1 MVERTGVSTTALIER
16 YYAAFNRADWEA
28 MLECLAVDVVH
39 DLNQGSREHG
49 KRAFREFLAR
59 MDRSYAER
67 LDDIVVMASADG
79 HRAAAEY
86 VVHGTYK
93 VTDEGL
99 PDAEGQTYVLPG
111 GAFFAI
117 RDGVIARVTNYYN
130 LRDWLDQVGA

>member
-1 MVERTGVSTTALIER
+1 MSTTTELVQR
-16 YYAAFNRADWEA
+16 YYDAFNRADWDG
-28 MLECLAVDVVH
+28 MLDCLAVDVVH

-59 MDRSYAER
+59 MERSYAET
-67 LDDIVVMASADG
+67 LTDIVVMTSADG

-86 VVHGTYK
+86 VVHGTYR

-99 PDAEGQTYVLPG
+99 PDADGQMYVLPG

-117 RDGVIARVTNYYN
+117 RGGLIARVTNYYN
-130 LRDWLDQVGA
+130 LRDWLAQVGAG